1 VDVGVGFSDAISAN
15 IRQGRELGFKGPV
28 LTPNTGEVATFVN
41 LIGKE
46 AANDVLCAVFDPG
59 APDTPAMT
67 KEIARLWKE
76 KYSKPF
82 EISAL
87 IGWSSVWA
95 LAQAIEKAQSVDP
108 DHVAKTWE
116 AMKTIETPWGP
127 GTMGG
132 ARAFGINHM
141 VLPPVPVSR
150 LKGGQATDTHWSKPA
165 L

>member
-1 VDVGVGFSDAISAN
+1 VDVGVGFSDAITAN
-15 IRQGRELGFKGPV
+15 TRQGRELGLKGPV
-28 LTPNTGEVATFVN
+28 LTPNTGEVATFVK

-46 AANDVLCAVFDPG
+46 AADDVLCAVFDPS
-59 APDTPAMT
+59 APSTPAMT

-76 KYSKPF
+76 KYTKPF

-108 DHVAKTWE
+108 DQVAKTWE
-116 AMKTIETPWGP
+116 TMKTIETPWGT

-132 ARAFGINHM
+132 ARTFGTNHM

-150 LKGGQATDTHWSKPA
+150 LRNGQATDIHWYRPD